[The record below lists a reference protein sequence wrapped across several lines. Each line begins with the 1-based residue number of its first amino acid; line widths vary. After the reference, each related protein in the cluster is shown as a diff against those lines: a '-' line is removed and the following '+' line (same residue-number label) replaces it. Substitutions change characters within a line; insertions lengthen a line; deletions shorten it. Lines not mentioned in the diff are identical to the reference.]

1 MQTPVNYQSEEK
13 TVPFGDGTIIIE
25 NRTPIL
31 SQKEREQRRRET
43 EKQLFSVFSKYTEK
57 EE

>member
-1 MQTPVNYQSEEK
+1 MQAPVNYTSEIK

-31 SQKEREQRRRET
+31 SKKEREQRRRET
-43 EKQLFSVFSKYTEK
+43 EKQLFSVFRKYAKKGE
-57 EE
+57 